1 MLKEILLFGG
11 EPLRPNMKA
20 ERARRDLTLQEV
32 AASIGVDPQTVGK
45 WERGVLDPNWKY
57 VVRLCALFGCNAEYL
72 MSEVTQAN

>member
-1 MLKEILLFGG
+1 M
-11 EPLRPNMKA
+11 RPNMKA

-45 WERGVLDPNWKY
+45 WERGVLDHNWKY

-72 MSEVTQAN
+72 MSEVTQAS